1 LTHLLASVIL
11 SDHFNGLAAAA
22 RFIQRHGQGLAI
34 SAITCA
40 EVLAGFNKA
49 DGALGKALL
58 DNFRFLQM
66 DADIADEGVH
76 IRRQTHLKVPDAIQA
91 TLLLAMV

>member
-1 LTHLLASVIL
+1 LLASAIL

-22 RFIQRHGQGLAI
+22 RFIQRHGHGLAI

-49 DGALGKALL
+49 DGPLGKALL
-58 DNFRFLQM
+58 DNIRFLQM
-66 DADIADEGVH
+66 DADIADEGAR
-76 IRRQTHLKVPDAIQA
+76 IDCQTQLKVPDAIQA
-91 TLLLAMV
+91 ASLLAMV